1 MSSPTVL
8 LHLGLPKTATSSLQH
23 NVFQKLHQQSRIKF
37 LGKCLDY
44 EYKTGNVKIH
54 NYSGKFIREAV
65 DGDLDVLEARTLL
78 RDSLQE
84 NLLNVFSDE
93 GVMVAYPG
101 RDNLT
106 LVEKFERLKA
116 VFEGYRVKVVITLRD
131 PIDYLYSMYVQLYPD
146 FFSRIPELNSVEK
159 YVRKLQVDPDNTL
172 FESFFYDRWVP
183 KLRSNFDVTF
193 IHYES
198 LSNSDGKVFSTWANL
213 LGISSNEFREFFSTS
228 RVNVKK
234 KSGKEVG
241 KVRDFKALEI
251 FFIRTFSSSKSI
263 YRSAKFLYHISGL
276 KKLLNYRFESKKTH
290 SYPSEGDLK
299 RLQEILK
306 VESKFYE

>member
-23 NVFQKLHQQSRIKF
+23 NVFQKLHQQSRINF

-54 NYSGKFIREAV
+54 NYSGKFIRDAV

-78 RDSLQE
+78 KDSLQE

-146 FFSRIPELNSVEK
+146 FFSRIPELNSFEK

-193 IHYES
+193 IRYES
-198 LSNSDGKVFSTWANL
+198 LSNSEGKVFSTWANL
-213 LGISSNEFREFFSTS
+213 LGISDGEFREFFSTS

-276 KKLLNYRFESKKTH
+276 KQLLNYRFESKKTH